1 MNYVCKLLARIAVL
15 TKWCYAGR
23 MKIIKIKSWGMP
35 AEFITILN
43 TAAGEELFVED
54 ENENSDP
61 EDKRIVGD
69 KSDSNAPGPTKK

>member
-1 MNYVCKLLARIAVL
+1 
-15 TKWCYAGR
+15 
-23 MKIIKIKSWGMP
+23 MP

-54 ENENSDP
+54 ENENPDP

-69 KSDSNAPGPTKK
+69 EPDSNAPEPTKK